1 MATHTVEIGSGS
13 LRGSVL
19 FGAKQDHYYN
29 VPDGTTN
36 VALKSEDNGCISINL
51 GGGNGKATLDWTPG
65 DKTARVHAWVN
76 GTLWSANEV
85 SWRVFATV
93 RS

>member
-1 MATHTVEIGSGS
+1 MTTQTVEIGSGS
-13 LRGSVL
+13 LRGSFL

-29 VPDGTTN
+29 VPEGTIS
-36 VALKSEDNGCISINL
+36 VALQAEDRGCVSINL
-51 GGGNGKATLDWTPG
+51 GSGNGKATLDWNRG

-76 GTLWSANEV
+76 GTAWSANEV
-85 SWRVFATV
+85 SWRVFATI